1 MVARRRR
8 TSILRR
14 DSVESTGAGGG
25 ETFRP
30 SATGAYIRRVATPT
44 GAAPFGSLPDA
55 LSIVH
60 DADCGVPQMP
70 HLDRE

>member
-8 TSILRR
+8 SSNLRR
-14 DSVESTGAGGG
+14 DSVGSTGTASG

-30 SATGAYIRRVATPT
+30 SATGAYIRGVAMPT
-44 GAAPFGSLPDA
+44 GAAPFDSLPDA

-60 DADCGVPQMP
+60 DAESDVPNMP
-70 HLDRE
+70 LLDRE

>member
-1 MVARRRR
+1 MVPRRRR

-14 DSVESTGAGGG
+14 DSVESSGTAGG

-30 SATGAYIRRVATPT
+30 TATGAYIRRVATPT

-55 LSIVH
+55 LSIIH
-60 DADCGVPQMP
+60 DADGDAPQMP
-70 HLDRE
+70 LLDRE

>member
-8 TSILRR
+8 ASNPRR
-14 DSVESTGAGGG
+14 DSVGSTGTASG

-55 LSIVH
+55 LSIIH
-60 DADCGVPQMP
+60 DADSDVPHMP
-70 HLDRE
+70 LLDRE